1 MFLYLRLLIMIVN
14 SSNYETT
21 ADFLSALIDTLSEDS
36 EVYLNRIKYD
46 LERTCLRADYF
57 ANILQYQLNS
67 SFLDSFPFPGF
78 ENYVYPD
85 PYFTITYVNGFAT
98 QADAGAPTTY
108 SPGVTVIAIDIIPL
122 NSNIVI
128 SGQEITLYFGD
139 QEYTVTADGNNTA
152 SFSFTV
158 PASVTGNITVTSAL
172 TNTAS
177 NSVAFGYHALTI
189 DTTTYTLQPDSTYGI
204 TLYESNDGS
213 QFGIGDADKNGIVS
227 QFDLLNGL
235 TIYAT
240 SFRNKFTNFAT
251 VTLGNTYYYQ
261 GVNGSIPFTVTPTG
275 TAYTFG
281 TNSEGSAKTLDKV
294 EWRFVVHDSDGT
306 PNIASNSSGLQ
317 TYAPTAQDLNADGS
331 FSGTLPISADFN
343 NPILIIASID
353 NAFNTASIG
362 RHSAIGT
369 TASITNNAS
378 FNEGEN
384 ITITFADDSSNDVVA
399 TGSFIQI
406 DSYATSDLELGGD
419 AVQTDSALVGENN
432 AVEKI
437 ISLPDGY
444 DKDVYFKTSYLSFTP
459 KNAVF
464 ISFENDT
471 GTVDYDTLGVTAAY
485 QINSANDQY
494 YTADDDTIT
503 LNLTFPNTV
512 TLSDYTIN
520 IYAAEVSAPSNV
532 FVVTSSTTPVNS
544 YDITPVS
551 GSLTGT
557 DSIRFRIFI
566 YEA

>member
-1 MFLYLRLLIMIVN
+1 MIVN

-21 ADFLSALIDTLSEDS
+21 ADFLSALIETLSEDS

-46 LERTCLRADYF
+46 LERSCLRADYF

-67 SFLDSFPFPGF
+67 SFLDSVPFPGF

-98 QADAGAPTTY
+98 QADVGAPTTY
-108 SPGVTVIAIDIIPL
+108 APGVTAIAIDIIPL

-128 SGQEITLYFGD
+128 SGQEITLYFGN

-152 SFSFTV
+152 SFSFTA
-158 PASVTGNITVTSAL
+158 PASVTGNITVTSEL

-177 NSVAFGYHALTI
+177 NSVAFGYHAMLI
-189 DTTTYTLQPDSTYGI
+189 DQTTYTLQPDSAYGI
-204 TLYESNDGS
+204 TLYTNNTGEK
-213 QFGIGDADKNGIVS
+213 FGIGDANKDGTLS
-227 QFDLLNGL
+227 TQDLLDGL
-235 TIYAT
+235 TSYGEP
-240 SFRNKFTNFAT
+240 FRNKFTNFAT
-251 VTLGNTYYYQ
+251 VTLGNAYYYQ

-281 TNSEGSAKTLDKV
+281 TNNEGSAKTLDKV

-306 PNIASNSSGLQ
+306 PNLVTNSSGLQ
-317 TYAPTAQDLNADGS
+317 VYTPTAQDLNADGS
-331 FSGTLPISADFN
+331 FSGSLPISADFN
-343 NPILIIASID
+343 NPVLIIASID
-353 NAFNTASIG
+353 NAYNTATLA

-369 TASITNNAS
+369 TASITNNTS
-378 FNEGEN
+378 FNEGED

-399 TGSFIQI
+399 TGSIIQI

-419 AVQTDSALVGENN
+419 AVQTDSAILDSNN
-432 AVEKI
+432 AVVKTI
-437 ISLPDGY
+437 TLPDGY
-444 DKDVYFKTSYLSFTP
+444 DKDVYFKTSYISFTP

-471 GTVDYDTLGVTAAY
+471 NTVDYDTLGVTGAY

-494 YTADDDTIT
+494 YTDDADTIT

-512 TLSDYTIN
+512 TLSDYEITIF
-520 IYAAEVSAPSNV
+520 AVEVGSDSNS
-532 FVVTSSTTPVNS
+532 FTVTSTTTPVNS

-551 GSLTGT
+551 GNLTGT

>member
-21 ADFLSALIDTLSEDS
+21 SDFLSALIDTLSEDS

-67 SFLDSFPFPGF
+67 SFLDSYPFPGF

-98 QADAGAPTTY
+98 QAAVGAPTTY
-108 SPGVTVIAIDIIPL
+108 APGVTTIAIDIVPL

-152 SFSFTV
+152 SFSFTA
-158 PASVTGNITVTSAL
+158 PASVSGNVTVTSEL

-177 NSVAFGYHALTI
+177 NSVALGYHATMI
-189 DTTTYTLQPDSTYGI
+189 DTATYTLQPDATYGI
-204 TLYESNDGS
+204 SLFRTDDGVPY
-213 QFGIGDADKNGIVS
+213 GIGDVDKNGLVTQYDYLS
-227 QFDLLNGL
+227 AL
-235 TIYAT
+235 TVYGTA
-240 SFRNKFTNFAT
+240 FRNKFTNFAT
-251 VTLGNTYYYQ
+251 VTLSNAYYYQ

-275 TAYTFG
+275 TAYTFD
-281 TNSEGSAKTLDKV
+281 TNNEGSAKTLDKV
-294 EWRFVVHDSDGT
+294 EWRFVVHDSDGN
-306 PNIASNSSGLQ
+306 PNLASNSSGLQ

-331 FSGTLPISADFN
+331 FSGTLPISAEFN

-353 NAFNTASIG
+353 NAYNTAIIS

-378 FNEGEN
+378 FNEGED

-399 TGSFIQI
+399 TGSIIQI

-419 AVQTDSALVGENN
+419 AIQTDSAILSTNN
-432 AVEKI
+432 AVVKT

-444 DKDVYFKTSYLSFTP
+444 DKDVYFKTSYLNFTP

-464 ISFENDT
+464 ISFENESN
-471 GTVDYDTLGVTAAY
+471 TVDYDALGVTAAY
-485 QINSANDQY
+485 QINGANDQY
-494 YTADDDTIT
+494 YTADTDTIT

-512 TLSDYTIN
+512 TLSDYAIT
-520 IYAAEVSAPSNV
+520 IYAEEVDTISNI
-532 FVVTSSTTPVNS
+532 FEVTVLTTPVNS

-551 GSLTGT
+551 GTLTGE